1 MKIQPLKIGTKTAK
15 VPVIQG
21 GMGVGISLGNLAGAV
36 AKEGGIGIISA
47 AQPGFREE
55 DFIKDPLKANL
66 RAIKSEY
73 EKARKIA
80 SDGIIG
86 FNLMVAMEH
95 YEEYVHAVVE
105 AGADLIVSGAG
116 LPTDLPK
123 YVGESDILL
132 APIVSGAG
140 LPTDLPKYVGE
151 SDILLAPI
159 VSTAKS
165 ANVILKYWDKKYHR
179 IPDLV
184 VIEGPLAGGHLGFH
198 EEQLETYGIDAGAE
212 DYVKC
217 RTSYE
222 KEIIAI
228 MQVIHTFSEK
238 YGKKIPVAM
247 GGGIHDS
254 ESAARAFSLGADAI
268 QVATRFVTTEECDAD
283 IRYKEAYLNARKED
297 IVIVKSPVGMPGRAI
312 LNPFMKKVK
321 ELGRIAPAHCFQCL
335 KHCNPGTTPY
345 CITQALINAA
355 KGKIDDALLF
365 CGAYAYQATHLETVK
380 EVIDSL
386 IPERV

>member
-95 YEEYVHAVVE
+95 YEE
-105 AGADLIVSGAG
+105 
-116 LPTDLPK
+116 
-123 YVGESDILL
+123 
-132 APIVSGAG
+132 
-140 LPTDLPKYVGE
+140 
-151 SDILLAPI
+151 LAPI

-198 EEQLETYGIDAGAE
+198 EEQLEAYGIDAGAE

-238 YGKKIPVAM
+238 YGKKIPVAI

-254 ESAARAFSLGADAI
+254 ESAARAFSLGAEAI

>member
-1 MKIQPLKIGTKTAK
+1 M
-15 VPVIQG
+15 
-21 GMGVGISLGNLAGAV
+21 
-36 AKEGGIGIISA
+36 
-47 AQPGFREE
+47 
-55 DFIKDPLKANL
+55 
-66 RAIKSEY
+66 
-73 EKARKIA
+73 
-80 SDGIIG
+80 
-86 FNLMVAMEH
+86 
-95 YEEYVHAVVE
+95 
-105 AGADLIVSGAG
+105 
-116 LPTDLPK
+116 
-123 YVGESDILL
+123 
-132 APIVSGAG
+132 
-140 LPTDLPKYVGE
+140 
-151 SDILLAPI
+151 
-159 VSTAKS
+159 
-165 ANVILKYWDKKYHR
+165 ILKYWDKKYHR

-228 MQVIHTFSEK
+228 MQVI
-238 YGKKIPVAM
+238 
-247 GGGIHDS
+247 
-254 ESAARAFSLGADAI
+254 
-268 QVATRFVTTEECDAD
+268 
-283 IRYKEAYLNARKED
+283 
-297 IVIVKSPVGMPGRAI
+297 
-312 LNPFMKKVK
+312 PFMKKVK

-355 KGKIDDALLF
+355 KGKIDDAVLF

>member
-80 SDGIIG
+80 SD
-86 FNLMVAMEH
+86 
-95 YEEYVHAVVE
+95 
-105 AGADLIVSGAG
+105 
-116 LPTDLPK
+116 
-123 YVGESDILL
+123 
-132 APIVSGAG
+132 
-140 LPTDLPKYVGE
+140 LPKYVGE

-198 EEQLETYGIDAGAE
+198 EEQLETYGIDAGTE

-238 YGKKIPVAM
+238 YGKKIPVAI

>member
-1 MKIQPLKIGTKTAK
+1 M
-15 VPVIQG
+15 
-21 GMGVGISLGNLAGAV
+21 
-36 AKEGGIGIISA
+36 
-47 AQPGFREE
+47 
-55 DFIKDPLKANL
+55 
-66 RAIKSEY
+66 
-73 EKARKIA
+73 
-80 SDGIIG
+80 
-86 FNLMVAMEH
+86 
-95 YEEYVHAVVE
+95 
-105 AGADLIVSGAG
+105 
-116 LPTDLPK
+116 
-123 YVGESDILL
+123 
-132 APIVSGAG
+132 
-140 LPTDLPKYVGE
+140 
-151 SDILLAPI
+151 
-159 VSTAKS
+159 
-165 ANVILKYWDKKYHR
+165 
-179 IPDLV
+179 
-184 VIEGPLAGGHLGFH
+184 IEGPLAGGHLGFH

-283 IRYKEAYLNARKED
+283 I
-297 IVIVKSPVGMPGRAI
+297 
-312 LNPFMKKVK
+312 
-321 ELGRIAPAHCFQCL
+321 
-335 KHCNPGTTPY
+335 
-345 CITQALINAA
+345 QALINAA